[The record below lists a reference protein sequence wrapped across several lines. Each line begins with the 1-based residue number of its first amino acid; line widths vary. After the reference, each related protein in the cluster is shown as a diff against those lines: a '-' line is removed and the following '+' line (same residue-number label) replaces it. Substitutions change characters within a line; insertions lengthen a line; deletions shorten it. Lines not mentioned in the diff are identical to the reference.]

1 MQGPV
6 PRHDQDKTMK
16 QWTFGK
22 RMAVG
27 FGAVILIVLI
37 LGTLSAILMNQ
48 GSRSATILS
57 RDYARAL
64 DLVADFNQHV
74 NDMRINVTPYVM
86 DGSPERLQALR
97 EAITQLDD
105 SGRKLSNHLKSSPN
119 LSGPDQLL
127 TPALAKVRQYEQN
140 VQSTIQAMEVYKDTR
155 EKAALLGP
163 KWHAATENLYARQ
176 YQRSQ
181 EILKNKPTPEQSQQA
196 LHLLALT
203 AEVRVDSLGIRL
215 SNARGQAYRDIK
227 MFQAADSSF
236 KKLEA
241 TLVEL
246 ETQLKQPEDIQA
258 LADVRNC
265 LADYQKGFTLISS
278 SFSTVDETTK
288 NRNILA
294 KELKAASGKLYENIL
309 DLTIDSTN
317 HTAEQL
323 NFGQIFVITGIAIAF
338 VVASLLA
345 LTMTRSISGLLKRII
360 DRLSNGAAET
370 AAAAEQL
377 STDSQTLAQGASEQ
391 AASLEQTSSSLEEM
405 TSMTK
410 RNAENALNAKNLA
423 QHARES
429 AEKAAHDI
437 ASMSDGMRAVAASSE
452 ELSRAMNQIK
462 ASSSAITQILK
473 TIDEI
478 AFQTNIL
485 SINAAVEA
493 ARAGESGS
501 GFAVVAD
508 EVRALAHR
516 SADAAKETA
525 KLIEASSDSS
535 ERGMSVTEKVAGD
548 LERMNQKASQV
559 NASLQTIVEQVRQ
572 VDNVVAE
579 ISTAC
584 QEQNQ
589 GIGQINIALTQM
601 DKITQSTAASAEES
615 ASAAEQVSA
624 QAEEAKLAV
633 HQLQALVGQPQY
645 TSPPSHQPSLPPS
658 STSTRP
664 LPRKPLIHN
673 TRHPHPLPSRTATQ
687 KKHEVRRS
695 SADGIHQAMNAHFK
709 DL

>member
-1 MQGPV
+1 
-6 PRHDQDKTMK
+6 MK

-27 FGAVILIVLI
+27 FGAIILIVLI
-37 LGTLSAILMNQ
+37 LGALSALLMNQ

-57 RDYARAL
+57 RDYAHAL

-97 EAITQLDD
+97 EAITQLDE
-105 SGRKLSNHLKSSPN
+105 SGRKLSDHLKSSPT
-119 LSGPDQLL
+119 LAGPDQLL

-140 VQSTIQAMEVYKDTR
+140 VQTTIQAMEVYKETR

-163 KWHAATENLYARQ
+163 KWHEATENLYARQ

-181 EILKNKPTPEQSQQA
+181 EMLKNKPTPEQTQQA
-196 LHLLALT
+196 LHFLALT

-215 SNARGQAYRDIK
+215 ANTRGQAYRDIK
-227 MFQAADSSF
+227 MFQAADSNF

-241 TLVEL
+241 TLAEL
-246 ETQLKQPEDIQA
+246 ETQLKQPEDVQA
-258 LADVRNC
+258 LADVRSC
-265 LADYQKGFTLISS
+265 LAEYQKGFTLLIS
-278 SFSTVDETTK
+278 SFSAVDESTK

-294 KELKAASGKLYENIL
+294 KELKVASSKLYENIL

-317 HTAEQL
+317 HTAAQL
-323 NFGQIFVITGIAIAF
+323 NFGQIFVTSGVAVAF
-338 VVASLLA
+338 VVACLLSLTL
-345 LTMTRSISGLLKRII
+345 TRSISGLLKRII
-360 DRLSNGAAET
+360 DRLSAGAVET

-410 RNAENALNAKNLA
+410 RNAENALNAKSLA

-429 AEKAAHDI
+429 AEKAAQDI

-462 ASSSAITQILK
+462 TSSSAITQIMK

-516 SADAAKETA
+516 SAGAAKETA

-535 ERGMSVTEKVAGD
+535 ARGVTVTEKVAGD

-559 NASLQTIVEQVRQ
+559 NTSLQSIVEQVRQ
-572 VDNVVAE
+572 VDNVIAE

-615 ASAAEQVSA
+615 ASAAEEVSA

-633 HQLQALVGQPQY
+633 NQLQALVGQPQY
-645 TSPPSHQPSLPPS
+645 AEVQPQPPSRSAAPPRS
-658 STSTRP
+658 

-673 TRHPHPLPSRTATQ
+673 TRHPHPLPARGTTP
-687 KKHEVRRS
+687 KKNEVRRS
-695 SADGIHQAMNAHFK
+695 PADGLHQAMDEQFK